1 MTSPISARRARRTRG
16 QWSQLVRE
24 QAASSVSQQAFCRQH
39 DLGLSTFIKWKRQ
52 FNGVSPSSVKP
63 VGFVELPVGGSVSQ
77 PVHERTAC
85 AAGRGAA
92 SSRSY
97 RSACAIRISAGQ
109 RLLM

>member
-77 PVHERTAC
+77 PSGMSVRRAQPVVALLPPAPTVRPAPF
-85 AAGRGAA
+85 GYQQA
-92 SSRSY
+92 SGS
-97 RSACAIRISAGQ
+97 
-109 RLLM
+109 